1 MLQWM
6 GGSRRKVTASRMS
19 TQKRQ
24 KQYFE
29 QRKRQEQNLHMMG
42 SDNCSDR
49 PDISGQNPKEH
60 RSLDILNLLNLSTNA
75 KKCNSSC
82 LKGRDDGEIKVS
94 AMPGGI
100 SSNQQTMFANMD
112 TTVDSCRLEETR
124 APSCC
129 KLEASPK
136 KVFVSAPG
144 NQNTAFSGPP
154 SHGKKVTDQYLQLS
168 VFDLLYDDEPNA
180 TVEKRPTCEDH
191 VSFSLEGLGKV
202 GTETP
207 VHSPEQHARI
217 PYSNSLLL
225 KNGRKSKLKN
235 LNHVLD
241 DIELEMDSTM
251 RDIKVSPISSSNLP
265 FNKVNQ
271 SFTNAGDCKHYYDDA
286 DKNVSSIN
294 EEFFFENEYR
304 NEDTWNASSCFLD
317 EKFDNEDRYDTSWKK
332 TFQLGSRSPEPLKGG
347 TYKMDNYAFQDL
359 PNKWSSATAMQEI
372 NMSEPRASFFEDQLE
387 NDFDFYAASRARCS
401 RLDGNLNSQNL
412 FPEYV
417 RDNSS
422 LPSEE
427 SSSSTAVRSE
437 FNKYSSSRTGTG
449 ENRRKH
455 RNAFESP
462 GNMWNSTE
470 EKCRGMSTPSK
481 RKSSHHSNS
490 ILQEEFGAHNSWQ
503 FDERYASVDI
513 RTVATSFCQDLEENF
528 AVRSNNRPEDP
539 FSTFTTPESHNKATP
554 EFHNKATPE
563 FHNKAP
569 SFGGFR
575 DIAPLADSPPYSFT
589 AEKVPLASST
599 SFLNVGLWPTSPS
612 LSTEFQFKG
621 KPQDAAGFHRETSS
635 TDISAQGSFS
645 KGGQKLKMQKD
656 RCKNLEEVED
666 IFMGDNEFSS
676 EKQVAGDAST
686 SYNQTLESEATEDT
700 NPETT
705 PCLVTADSPGHVEE
719 MSLSPKKPRKHENQ
733 VDKRKSNCEA
743 ETPLKCKIR
752 KEEMKKWQPEGRNT
766 VSGKHNNK
774 HGSLSGQVMFAS
786 CVFQLL
792 CVQKV
797 FRT

>member
-1 MLQWM
+1 MRF
-6 GGSRRKVTASRMS
+6 SSKNTR
-19 TQKRQ
+19 
-24 KQYFE
+24 
-29 QRKRQEQNLHMMG
+29 
-42 SDNCSDR
+42 
-49 PDISGQNPKEH
+49 
-60 RSLDILNLLNLSTNA
+60 LL
-75 KKCNSSC
+75 
-82 LKGRDDGEIKVS
+82 GDDGEIKVS

-112 TTVDSCRLEETR
+112 ATVDSCRLEETR
-124 APSCC
+124 TPSCC
-129 KLEASPK
+129 QLEASPK
-136 KVFVSAPG
+136 NAPD
-144 NQNTAFSGPP
+144 NQNIAFSGPP

-202 GTETP
+202 GIETP
-207 VHSPEQHARI
+207 VHSPEQHGRI
-217 PYSNSLLL
+217 PYSYSLLQ
-225 KNGRKSKLKN
+225 KDARKSKLKN

-241 DIELEMDSTM
+241 DIELEMDTTM
-251 RDIKVSPISSSNLP
+251 QDIKVSPITSSNFP
-265 FNKVNQ
+265 FDKINQ
-271 SFTNAGDCKHYYDDA
+271 SFTNAGDCKHYYEHA

-294 EEFFFENEYR
+294 KEFFFENENR
-304 NEDTWNASSCFLD
+304 NEDIWNASSCFLD
-317 EKFDNEDRYDTSWKK
+317 EKFDNEDGYDTSWKK
-332 TFQLGSRSPEPLKGG
+332 TFQVGSRSPESLKGG
-347 TYKMDNYAFQDL
+347 TYKRESYAFQGL
-359 PNKWSSATAMQEI
+359 PYKWSSATAMQEI
-372 NMSEPRASFFEDQLE
+372 NLSESPASFFEDQLE

-412 FPEYV
+412 IPEYV

-427 SSSSTAVRSE
+427 SSSSTAVRGE
-437 FNKYSSSRTGTG
+437 ANKHSQSRTGTG
-449 ENRRKH
+449 ENRRKN

-462 GNMWNSTE
+462 GNKWNSKE

-503 FDERYASVDI
+503 FDERFASVDI

-528 AVRSNNRPEDP
+528 AVCSKNRAEDP

-554 EFHNKATPE
+554 ES
-563 FHNKAP
+563 HNKAP
-569 SFGGFR
+569 SFGGFKNS
-575 DIAPLADSPPYSFT
+575 APHADSPPYSFT

-599 SFLNVGLWPTSPS
+599 SFLNIGSWPTSPN

-645 KGGQKLKMQKD
+645 KGDQKVKLQKD
-656 RCKNLEEVED
+656 RCKDLEEVED

-686 SYNQTLESEATEDT
+686 SYNQTLESATDDT
-700 NPETT
+700 NPKTT
-705 PCLVTADSPGHVEE
+705 PCLVTSDSPGHVEE
-719 MSLSPKKPRKHENQ
+719 ISWSLKKPDKHESQ
-733 VDKRKSNCEA
+733 VDERKSNCNA

-766 VSGKHNNK
+766 VNGKHNNERA
-774 HGSLSGQVMFAS
+774 SLSGQVMFAS

>member
-1 MLQWM
+1 MYTEA
-6 GGSRRKVTASRMS
+6 G
-19 TQKRQ
+19 
-24 KQYFE
+24 
-29 QRKRQEQNLHMMG
+29 
-42 SDNCSDR
+42 
-49 PDISGQNPKEH
+49 
-60 RSLDILNLLNLSTNA
+60 
-75 KKCNSSC
+75 
-82 LKGRDDGEIKVS
+82 
-94 AMPGGI
+94 
-100 SSNQQTMFANMD
+100 
-112 TTVDSCRLEETR
+112 

-129 KLEASPK
+129 QFEASPK
-136 KVFVSAPG
+136 KDFVSAPD

-180 TVEKRPTCEDH
+180 TVEKCPTCEDH
-191 VSFSLEGLGKV
+191 VSFSLDGLGKV

-207 VHSPEQHARI
+207 VHSPEQHGRI
-217 PYSNSLLL
+217 PYSYSLSR
-225 KNGRKSKLKN
+225 KDARKSKSKN

-241 DIELEMDSTM
+241 DIELEMDTTM
-251 RDIKVSPISSSNLP
+251 QDIKVSPISSSNFP
-265 FNKVNQ
+265 FNKVRQ
-271 SFTNAGDCKHYYDDA
+271 SFANAGDCKHYYDHA
-286 DKNVSSIN
+286 DKNDSSIN
-294 EEFFFENEYR
+294 EEFFFENENR
-304 NEDTWNASSCFLD
+304 NEDIWNASSCFLN
-317 EKFDNEDRYDTSWKK
+317 EKFVNEERYDTSWKK
-332 TFQLGSRSPEPLKGG
+332 TFQLGSRFPEPLKGG
-347 TYKMDNYAFQDL
+347 TYKRGNYAFQDL

-372 NMSEPRASFFEDQLE
+372 NMSEPPASFFEDQLE
-387 NDFDFYAASRARCS
+387 NDFDFYVPSRERCS

-427 SSSSTAVRSE
+427 SSSSTAVRGE
-437 FNKYSSSRTGTG
+437 ANKHSSSRTGTG

-455 RNAFESP
+455 RNVFESP
-462 GNMWNSTE
+462 GNKWNSKE
-470 EKCRGMSTPSK
+470 EECRGMSTPSK

-490 ILQEEFGAHNSWQ
+490 ILLEEFGTDHSWQ

-513 RTVATSFCQDLEENF
+513 RTVAPSFYQDLDENF
-528 AVRSNNRPEDP
+528 AVRTENRAEDP

-554 EFHNKATPE
+554 EY
-563 FHNKAP
+563 KAP
-569 SFGGFR
+569 SFGGFKN
-575 DIAPLADSPPYSFT
+575 IAPLPDSPPYSFT
-589 AEKVPLASST
+589 AEKIPLASST
-599 SFLNVGLWPTSPS
+599 SFLNIGSWPTSPS

-635 TDISAQGSFS
+635 TDISARGSFS
-645 KGGQKLKMQKD
+645 KGDRKVKSQKD

-676 EKQVAGDAST
+676 EKQVAGDGST
-686 SYNQTLESEATEDT
+686 SYNETLESEATEDT
-700 NPETT
+700 NPKTM

-719 MSLSPKKPRKHENQ
+719 ISRSPKKHGKHENQ
-733 VDKRKSNCEA
+733 VDKRKSNCDA

-766 VSGKHNNK
+766 VSGKHNSEQT
-774 HGSLSGQVMFAS
+774 SLSGQTMFAS

-797 FRT
+797 FRA